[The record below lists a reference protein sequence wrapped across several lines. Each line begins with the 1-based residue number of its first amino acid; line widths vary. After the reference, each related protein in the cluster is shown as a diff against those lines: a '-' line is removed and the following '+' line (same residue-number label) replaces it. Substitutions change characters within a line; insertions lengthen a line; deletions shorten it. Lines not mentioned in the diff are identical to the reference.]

1 MITTETKPQ
10 SFLEFLGGYGLDQ
23 YTWNHRLG
31 SALGYQVELR
41 TEDGATYVMGDLCES
56 QDLAEKSA
64 MDKARAFGKPKGLT
78 DMLADAKAATKEN
91 EELKAKVA
99 ALEAKVKK

>member
-1 MITTETKPQ
+1 MSTTETKPQ

-41 TEDGATYVMGDLCES
+41 TEDGVTYVMGDLCES

-64 MDKARAFGKPKGLT
+64 MEKARAIGKPKGLN
-78 DMLADAKAATKEN
+78 DMLEDARKVAAEN
-91 EELKAKVA
+91 EALKAKLA
-99 ALEAKVKK
+99 ALEKNVKK